1 MTKSERITQI
11 LKQSCRPMTARELTV
26 DIAGYIFYHV
36 QDIHPARNS
45 YGQVEE
51 FMPQSQYLKRAI
63 SRLNPHGRGP
73 FCRFSLDK
81 KWQGFSGVYA
91 LIINGVLMYIG
102 ETVDLY
108 KRFNTGY
115 GNISPKNCYQGGQ
128 PTNCKINNLI
138 LNKYLNNEITSVYFV
153 HTSDYKRIEKSVL
166 SKVKPYYNG
175 R

>member
-1 MTKSERITQI
+1 
-11 LKQSCRPMTARELTV
+11 
-26 DIAGYIFYHV
+26 
-36 QDIHPARNS
+36 
-45 YGQVEE
+45 
-51 FMPQSQYLKRAI
+51 
-63 SRLNPHGRGP
+63 
-73 FCRFSLDK
+73 
-81 KWQGFSGVYA
+81 
-91 LIINGVLMYIG
+91 MYIG